1 MFHSGLW
8 GTPSGG
14 PRRSGDHQCSIWPV
28 RSAFGWSVLHLRSL
42 KGAVSTEG
50 KHPWCMGKS
59 AHLWEQMSPRF
70 YVMMKAL
77 CIQCDYELSLVFL
90 SASCWRIDVFT
101 WRIFQ
106 SVRAERPSFSFGGSD
121 VYTTF
126 VTCRYALNQ
135 KRCVHPQQPWSA
147 PQLRHLYC
155 TPWFINATGNLSVR
169 ACIVSTNG
177 ALRHCFEFREG
188 SHSREYR
195 YWFEALPL
203 SVVRFNVFTGRI
215 SARRTLSAA
224 SRMAAQLTSFRYRFG
239 LRWSLLN
246 GRHDRWK
253 VYHTTPGSVWP
264 YHACAMTNLSFPY
277 PVRDRSRSGTVP
289 LFLSGDCLWDS
300 IFFSLGVIVLPTR

>member
-1 MFHSGLW
+1 MVDGRFLFLLTCICINCRFGDHQCSFVACEERLRVAHVAPATTNVPCGLW

-50 KHPWCMGKS
+50 KHPWCTGKS

-126 VTCRYALNQ
+126 VTCRYA
-135 KRCVHPQQPWSA
+135 H
-147 PQLRHLYC
+147 
-155 TPWFINATGNLSVR
+155 NA
-169 ACIVSTNG
+169 
-177 ALRHCFEFREG
+177 
-188 SHSREYR
+188 
-195 YWFEALPL
+195 
-203 SVVRFNVFTGRI
+203 
-215 SARRTLSAA
+215 
-224 SRMAAQLTSFRYRFG
+224 
-239 LRWSLLN
+239 
-246 GRHDRWK
+246 
-253 VYHTTPGSVWP
+253 
-264 YHACAMTNLSFPY
+264 
-277 PVRDRSRSGTVP
+277 
-289 LFLSGDCLWDS
+289 FLSS
-300 IFFSLGVIVLPTR
+300 SQTMSV